1 MLNLTNLLILLLLG
15 AFLIPIIREIFLT
28 KNYIDYIRAALILT
42 ILVFFL
48 INLPRY
54 INCSLIVSIWLV
66 LTFPLRPLGLCIVL
80 ILLTWLLGMKKQEE
94 DKKARQK
101 MTERLMAILVILVLS
116 STPIA
121 ARWFAGI
128 TGQDIR
134 IPTISGFANY
144 VPSIQGLSAT
154 TRVLENLLYPVYY
167 PFDFCQ
173 FSPEQLSTLPA
184 SIDGTLEY

>member
-15 AFLIPIIREIFLT
+15 AFLIPIIRELFLT

>member
-173 FSPEQLSTLPA
+173 FSPEQLSTLPP

>member
-28 KNYIDYIRAALILT
+28 NYIDYIRAALILT

-134 IPTISGFANY
+134 IPTFSGFANY

-154 TRVLENLLYPVYY
+154 TRVLENLLYPFYY

-173 FSPEQLSTLPA
+173 FSPDQLSTLPPP
-184 SIDGTLEY
+184 IDGDIEY